1 MIILCCSLMI
11 HQNREARFSEIC
23 DIIVEKTDSH
33 RKAII
38 RQCDRIYAQSTHLK
52 RRLTLN
58 RPYEWHCDDRIVAC
72 LEELP
77 HGLNRKISISSK
89 GREKR
94 SEA

>member
-1 MIILCCSLMI
+1 
-11 HQNREARFSEIC
+11 
-23 DIIVEKTDSH
+23 
-33 RKAII
+33 
-38 RQCDRIYAQSTHLK
+38 LK